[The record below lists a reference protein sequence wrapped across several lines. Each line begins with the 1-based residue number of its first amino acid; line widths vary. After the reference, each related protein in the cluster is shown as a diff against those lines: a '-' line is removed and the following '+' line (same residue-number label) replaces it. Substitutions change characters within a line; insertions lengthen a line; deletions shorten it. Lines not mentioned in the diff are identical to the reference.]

1 MSRNGSSVVY
11 ERVLRETGK
20 LVRVTQNGRKEND
33 LQRVTRIMMT
43 EHEAETKMLKMA
55 AWILKEK
62 CDGTQEHCECCP
74 FSLWYDAG
82 AGCLFGKLTPAEWD
96 LYLIADRKTWPEDE

>member
-1 MSRNGSSVVY
+1 
-11 ERVLRETGK
+11 
-20 LVRVTQNGRKEND
+20 
-33 LQRVTRIMMT
+33 MT

-96 LYLIADRKTWPEDE
+96 LYLIADRKTWPEDEDV